1 MNEAV
6 ILVQIL
12 SVVFG
17 VGVVQTAG
25 KAGAFQGRFKSAFLG
40 GGTTWTA
47 GTVLSGFSGVESY
60 LRACLDGDLG
70 ASGIALVA
78 STGFL
83 VFVWAFNF
91 VQVQRVVQ

>member
-12 SVVFG
+12 SIVFG
-17 VGVVQTAG
+17 VGVVQMAG
-25 KAGAFQGRFKSAFLG
+25 NAGAFNGRFKAAFLG
-40 GGTTWTA
+40 GGTTYTA
-47 GTVLSGFSGVESY
+47 GTVLSVFSGVESY

-83 VFVWAFNF
+83 VFVWVFNF
-91 VQVQRVVQ
+91 VQVQKVVQ